1 MADNDFF
8 KIVYIILY
16 ELYETKKEG
25 KLVKKENIDYKRFK
39 IPYSYYA
46 DIISELFENGY
57 VRGVKIVNTK
67 SGRILN
73 IDDMYITMKDIEY
86 LQDNSK
92 MKQVY
97 SALKEVKDWIPGM

>member
-25 KLVKKENIDYKRFK
+25 KLLKKENIDYKRFK

-46 DIISELFENGY
+46 DIISELFENRDY
-57 VRGVKIVNTK
+57 KK
-67 SGRILN
+67 F
-73 IDDMYITMKDIEY
+73 KFY
-86 LQDNSK
+86 LVVMLMSYQNYLK
-92 MKQVY
+92 MVT
-97 SALKEVKDWIPGM
+97 LKM

>member
-39 IPYSYYA
+39 
-46 DIISELFENGY
+46 
-57 VRGVKIVNTK
+57 
-67 SGRILN
+67 
-73 IDDMYITMKDIEY
+73 
-86 LQDNSK
+86 NS
-92 MKQVY
+92 
-97 SALKEVKDWIPGM
+97 L